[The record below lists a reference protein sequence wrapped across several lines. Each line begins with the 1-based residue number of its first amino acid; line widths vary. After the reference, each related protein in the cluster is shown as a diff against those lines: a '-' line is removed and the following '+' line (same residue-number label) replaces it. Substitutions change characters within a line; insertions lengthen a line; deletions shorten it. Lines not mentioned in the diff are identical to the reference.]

1 MEKHEYKELSE
12 LAANGGTKAFARLYE
27 TLYREMYYTAC
38 YSLTN
43 EADAVEAVTA
53 TARDGMSAIGRLRT
67 EEAFRTFMM
76 KTLCARIRSK
86 FKEYAGQDREIMP
99 DGRDFDV
106 MAEFSRLEDTER
118 LVASMYIGGKF
129 QPDEISAYTGLST
142 SAVKKK
148 LERVIEGFELD

>member
-43 EADAVEAVTA
+43 EADAVETVTA

-67 EEAFRTFMM
+67 EEAFRTFMI

-86 FKEYAGQDREIMP
+86 FKEYAGQDREIAS

-129 QPDEISAYTGLST
+129 QPDEIAAYTGLST

-148 LERVIEGFELD
+148 LECVIEGFELD